1 MQELVRTT
9 IGEIF
14 RSTVAACPNA
24 PAVSEGGE
32 SITYQQLYSRVCAI
46 SRRLLA
52 MGYGHGSHIAIFAE
66 NGGAMLSLLLAIWSI
81 GAVAVPICSCYTEK
95 ELIGC
100 LNVVGAELLVT
111 DRPVLPMAGLAILK
125 MDGRWFE
132 LSEDILPQSKVEEA
146 MKKVKPEDEDTILFT
161 SGSMDS
167 AKPVITTHYS
177 RVNTLIAQAA
187 GIGITS
193 RDRVCSVLPMHHCFS
208 ITATLLPAIYAGAQI
223 CFPRDR
229 HTLSII
235 ETIEKYQCTVLNAV
249 PTLFSALLRRIRET
263 GCRLSSLRI
272 GLIGGSAYP
281 SSIVEDIERATG
293 MLLLPSLGQTEATA
307 GITIGN
313 ICDPIDVR
321 SNTVGRFFP
330 NIEGS
335 IREGG
340 KEMPYG
346 KAGEICV
353 RGYCVMKG
361 YYGSPEE
368 TAAAIDR
375 DGWLRTGDIGWLDGE
390 DRLHYVGRKKEMII
404 RGGENISPAEIENA
418 LKNIPGVTDACV
430 VGVPDKHFTEEI
442 CALIAQNADVN
453 EDYLRAALKDSL
465 AYYKIPRYFLFVDVL
480 PVMSNGKAD
489 RRQISKMAM
498 QYIETV
504 NDEV

>member
-1 MQELVRTT
+1 
-9 IGEIF
+9 
-14 RSTVAACPNA
+14 
-24 PAVSEGGE
+24 
-32 SITYQQLYSRVCAI
+32 
-46 SRRLLA
+46 
-52 MGYGHGSHIAIFAE
+52 
-66 NGGAMLSLLLAIWSI
+66 
-81 GAVAVPICSCYTEK
+81 
-95 ELIGC
+95 
-100 LNVVGAELLVT
+100 
-111 DRPVLPMAGLAILK
+111 
-125 MDGRWFE
+125 
-132 LSEDILPQSKVEEA
+132 
-146 MKKVKPEDEDTILFT
+146 
-161 SGSMDS
+161 
-167 AKPVITTHYS
+167 
-177 RVNTLIAQAA
+177 
-187 GIGITS
+187 
-193 RDRVCSVLPMHHCFS
+193 
-208 ITATLLPAIYAGAQI
+208 
-223 CFPRDR
+223 
-229 HTLSII
+229 
-235 ETIEKYQCTVLNAV
+235 
-249 PTLFSALLRRIRET
+249 
-263 GCRLSSLRI
+263 
-272 GLIGGSAYP
+272 
-281 SSIVEDIERATG
+281 
-293 MLLLPSLGQTEATA
+293 
-307 GITIGN
+307 
-313 ICDPIDVR
+313 
-321 SNTVGRFFP
+321 
-330 NIEGS
+330 
-335 IREGG
+335 
-340 KEMPYG
+340 MPYG